1 MAIPTIIIKPFKNK
15 SLNRTKILNEI
26 IVLTFFYLNSLYF
39 DYYEINITYSS
50 LKNSDI
56 TPEET

>member
-39 DYYEINITYSS
+39 DYYEINIT
-50 LKNSDI
+50 
-56 TPEET
+56 